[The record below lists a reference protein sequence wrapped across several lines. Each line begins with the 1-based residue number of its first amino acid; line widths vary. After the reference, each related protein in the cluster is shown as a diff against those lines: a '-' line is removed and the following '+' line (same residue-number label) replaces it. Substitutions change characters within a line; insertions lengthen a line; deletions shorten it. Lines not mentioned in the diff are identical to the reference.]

1 MLAYAANA
9 PRHAERR
16 SSPNAMLAIIAVHV
30 AAIAVVMSAKMDLRQ
45 HIIDPPTKVIDVQ
58 LPKDPPPVPQPPAHP
73 APQSRPHWIDQPTV
87 PGPKPTPSQDL
98 DTGLAVLD
106 PGVVSGGGTAAIPQ
120 MANAAKPA
128 VKLGPQLLTP
138 ASELKPPYPHEKLLS
153 EEEALLKLRLTID
166 ERGRVTAVEPV
177 RRADPVFLR
186 AARLYLL
193 AHWLYRPASEDGRAV
208 TSSTV
213 ITLRFTL
220 EG

>member
-16 SSPNAMLAIIAVHV
+16 SSPNALLVVVAAHV
-30 AAIAVVMSAKMDLRQ
+30 AVVAVVMSAKMDLPGRILD
-45 HIIDPPTKVIDVQ
+45 HPIKVIDVP
-58 LPKDPPPVPQPPAHP
+58 LPNDPPPNPQPRQTPQP
-73 APQSRPHWIDQPTV
+73 NPQRVENIAPQV
-87 PGPKPTPSQDL
+87 PTPTLSQNAGPLTVDPVIF
-98 DTGLAVLD
+98 TGI
-106 PGVVSGGGTAAIPQ
+106 GTAVIPEVVTPP
-120 MANAAKPA
+120 KLPP

-153 EEEALLKLRLTID
+153 EEGGLLKLRLTID
-166 ERGRVTAVEPV
+166 ARGRVISVESV
-177 RRADPVFLR
+177 GRADPVFLK
-186 AARLYLL
+186 AARQYLL

-208 TSSTV
+208 ISSTV